1 MAKQASMLVQMP
13 MLMPQMKCWV
23 MIKANQGKGDSPRE
37 EETAAD
43 EDGEREVNEESEPS
57 EAPAT

>member
-1 MAKQASMLVQMP
+1 MPVLMLMV
-13 MLMPQMKCWV
+13 MPQMKGQV

>member
-1 MAKQASMLVQMP
+1 
-13 MLMPQMKCWV
+13 